1 MFSTRSRDHEMMKS
15 QDISN
20 LKKRKVATYP
30 WFAGYI
36 TDSDSGD
43 WFAASPVVV
52 K

>member
-1 MFSTRSRDHEMMKS
+1 MMKS

-36 TDSDSGD
+36 TDNDSGD